1 MACLLQEFLHLKF
14 LQKQHRELALLSASD
29 RIYSDETIL
38 LEELNFEYRKPRK
51 IGKSIEDIE
60 EGDSL
65 SLTESIEDNQLL
77 LYLGLTND
85 ANPLYIQHDY
95 TQKTEYQRPIVP
107 SIMLMGIIT
116 SAVSKHL
123 PGPGSHVVNFS
134 VNFIEPVYH
143 YETLTFEFEVIK
155 VDKMKDVVTI
165 SVEAIN
171 TEDHRILDAVVMVQ
185 PPKAVAENEEE
196 QQDE

>member
-1 MACLLQEFLHLKF
+1 MT
-14 LQKQHRELALLSASD
+14 RRSA
-29 RIYSDETIL
+29 IL
-38 LEELNFEYRKPRK
+38 NIGKPRK
-51 IGKSIEDIE
+51 LGKTIDEID

-95 TQKTEYQRPIVP
+95 AQQTAYERPIVP
-107 SIMLMGIIT
+107 SIMLMGIVT

-134 VNFIEPVYH
+134 VNFVEPVYH
-143 YETLTFEFEVIK
+143 YQTLTFDFEVIK

-171 TEDHRILDAVVMVQ
+171 EEKDRVLDAVVMVQ
-185 PPKAVAENEEE
+185 PPIIVKESEDANE
-196 QQDE
+196 

>member
-1 MACLLQEFLHLKF
+1 MVDKYMEV
-14 LQKQHRELALLSASD
+14 S
-29 RIYSDETIL
+29 Y
-38 LEELNFEYRKPRK
+38 LNIGKPRK
-51 IGKSIEDIE
+51 LGKTIEDIE

-95 TQKTEYQRPIVP
+95 AQKTAYEKPIVP

-116 SAVSKHL
+116 SAISKHL

-134 VNFIEPVYH
+134 INFIEPVYH
-143 YETLTFEFEVIK
+143 YETVTFQFEVIK
-155 VDKMKDVVTI
+155 VDKRKEVVTI
-165 SVEAIN
+165 SVEATN
-171 TEDHRILDAVVMVQ
+171 EAGDRVLDAVVMVE
-185 PPKAVAENEEE
+185 PPQITIEQLEEKVEVENE
-196 QQDE
+196 

>member
-1 MACLLQEFLHLKF
+1 MN
-14 LQKQHRELALLSASD
+14 
-29 RIYSDETIL
+29 IG
-38 LEELNFEYRKPRK
+38 KPRK
-51 IGKSIEDIE
+51 LGKTIEDIE

-65 SLTESIEDNQLL
+65 SLTESIEDKDLL

-95 TQKTEYQRPIVP
+95 AQKTEYGKPIVP

-116 SAVSKHL
+116 SAISKHL

-134 VNFIEPVYH
+134 VNFVEPVFH
-143 YETLTFEFEVIK
+143 YETLTFQFEVIK

-165 SVEAIN
+165 SIEAVN
-171 TEDHRILDAVVMVQ
+171 EEENRVLDAVVMVQ
-185 PPKAVAENEEE
+185 PPQVTLADLEQKEGDMNE
-196 QQDE
+196 

>member
-1 MACLLQEFLHLKF
+1 MN
-14 LQKQHRELALLSASD
+14 
-29 RIYSDETIL
+29 IG
-38 LEELNFEYRKPRK
+38 KPRK

-77 LYLGLTND
+77 LYLGLTNV

-95 TQKTEYQRPIVP
+95 TQNTEYQRPIVP

-185 PPKAVAENEEE
+185 PPKAVAVNEEE

>member
-1 MACLLQEFLHLKF
+1 MN
-14 LQKQHRELALLSASD
+14 
-29 RIYSDETIL
+29 IG
-38 LEELNFEYRKPRK
+38 KPRK
-51 IGKSIEDIE
+51 LGKTIEDIE

-65 SLTESIEDNQLL
+65 SLTESIEDKDLL

-95 TQKTEYQRPIVP
+95 AQKTEYGRPIVP

-116 SAVSKHL
+116 SAISKHL

-134 VNFIEPVYH
+134 VNFVGPVFH
-143 YETLTFEFEVIK
+143 YETLTFQFEVIK

-165 SVEAIN
+165 SIEAVN
-171 TEDHRILDAVVMVQ
+171 EEDDRVLDAVVMVQ
-185 PPKAVAENEEE
+185 PPQVTIDELEEKEGEMNE
-196 QQDE
+196 

>member
-1 MACLLQEFLHLKF
+1 MN
-14 LQKQHRELALLSASD
+14 
-29 RIYSDETIL
+29 IG
-38 LEELNFEYRKPRK
+38 KPRK

-95 TQKTEYQRPIVP
+95 TQNTEYQRPIVP